1 MKPPKPT
8 SLPTPP
14 SMRAAPELP
23 TLKKKEEEKK
33 GGGVALT
40 GGSSSGGGGSFLSRW
55 FGVGAQRGASTMARG
70 AASTAARSGLGAAG
84 KLGFGPMLVNFLAS
98 NMAAVLFTGLITGG
112 AVYTLY
118 SLGMAA
124 NAEKP
129 GGKKSVFA
137 QNDAVKSGGEVAEG
151 RVDASGLSYF
161 ATANQGGAFNEGLK
175 TADAAAEKA
184 SDAPAAE
191 EPAAP
196 PTAVPVAEGSGPQIA
211 DALAKNL
218 ERPKM
223 VAARG
228 MPGGGGL
235 GGGNGLAGGGGLS
248 GGMMKKFDPK
258 AGGAIAPSAP
268 MRRDPS
274 AKLTARR
281 VNPIRGA
288 KGGAMQQLKFANNT
302 SRKAL
307 GQTSG
312 EGQSFQAAE
321 AFNTAP
327 ITQGAQNVAGTGM
340 GDAGAGTQA
349 GPNDDGGPIGRTG
362 EEPAPDT
369 GKSEDKTPYG
379 KQLMMAQAL
388 LMAASS
394 IILIIGILAIIKK
407 MPIIGV
413 IAEMWQK
420 ILYGAAIAM
429 AASASAIGAMV
440 SQSQGQKDQGMMVT
454 IGGAITTAAATAALM
469 MPGEGSAWVAVLGGI
484 AGLGSSIGA
493 MLLPMMKGGGA
504 GGAGAGTGA
513 SK

>member
-14 SMRAAPELP
+14 SVRPAPELP

-33 GGGVALT
+33 GAGVAVT
-40 GGSSSGGGGSFLSRW
+40 GGGSSGGGGSFLSRW
-55 FGVGAQRGASTMARG
+55 LGIGGQKGASSVVARG
-70 AASTAARSGLGAAG
+70 AASTAARSGIGAAG

-98 NMAAVLFTGLITGG
+98 NIAAVLFTGLVTGG

-129 GGKKSVFA
+129 AKQSVFA
-137 QNDAVKSGGEVAEG
+137 QTASAKGSEVPEA

-161 ATANQGGAFNEGLK
+161 QTANQGSAFNEGLK
-175 TADAAAEKA
+175 TADAPAAEPS
-184 SDAPAAE
+184 SDAPAE

-196 PTAVPVAEGSGPQIA
+196 PEAEPVPEGSGPQFA
-211 DALAKNL
+211 DALAKHL
-218 ERPKM
+218 EKPKM
-223 VAARG
+223 VAAKG
-228 MPGGGGL
+228 MPGGGL
-235 GGGNGLAGGGGLS
+235 GSGNGLAGGSGLA

-258 AGGAIAPSAP
+258 GAAIAPSSPA
-268 MRRDPS
+268 MRRDPQ
-274 AKLTARR
+274 AKLAARR
-281 VNPIRGA
+281 VSPIRGA
-288 KGGAMQQLKFANNT
+288 KGGAMQQLKFANKT
-302 SRKAL
+302 SKQAL

-312 EGQSFQAAE
+312 EAQSFQAAE

-327 ITQGAQNVAGTGM
+327 IAQGAQNVAGSGM
-340 GDAGAGTQA
+340 GDAGAGTQP
-349 GPNDDGGPIGRTG
+349 GPSDDGGPIGRTG

-369 GKSEDKTPYG
+369 GESKDKTPYG
-379 KQLMMAQAL
+379 QQLMMAQAL
-388 LMAASS
+388 LMTASA
-394 IILIIGILAIIKK
+394 IITVIGILAIIKK
-407 MPIIGV
+407 MPIIGI

-429 AASASAIGAMV
+429 AASAAAIGAMV
-440 SQSQGQKDQGMMVT
+440 SQGHGQKDQGMMVT

-469 MPGEGSAWVAVLGGI
+469 MPGESSAWVAVLGGI
-484 AGLGSSIGA
+484 AGIGSSIGS

-504 GGAGAGTGA
+504 GGAGSGT